1 MNDKSCMLYS
11 IAASIWKFFSVMMD
25 RPIVCSKN
33 VYYLAKVVCKR
44 TVPTPRN
51 MLNPDGHGPFK
62 GLITVLK
69 GQLTDDQNQGQRY

>member
-1 MNDKSCMLYS
+1 LYS
-11 IAASIWKFFSVMMD
+11 IAASICKFFSVMMD
-25 RPIVCSKN
+25 RPIGLVCSKN

-69 GQLTDDQNQGQRY
+69 GQLSDDQNQGQRY